1 MMAIMLD
8 PSFNPLQ
15 IVKSLVGHENVI
27 QLTSEYD
34 AYKVTIPLLIMCF
47 ERLNLNTI
55 AYATTIDD
63 ARLEFEENIFGVGAL
78 IGKSFR
84 TLVTRKLFLFR
95 RKFISSFACGD
106 PLTWW
111 CMHEG

>member
-27 QLTSEYD
+27 RLTSEYD

-84 TLVTRKLFLFR
+84 TLVTRKFR

>member
-1 MMAIMLD
+1 MLD
-8 PSFNPLQ
+8 PSFNALQ

-27 QLTSEYD
+27 RLTSEYD
-34 AYKVTIPLLIMCF
+34 AYKVAIPLLIMCF
-47 ERLNLNTI
+47 ERLNLDTI

-63 ARLEFEENIFGVGAL
+63 ARLKFEENIFGMGVL
-78 IGKSFR
+78 IEESFR

-95 RKFISSFACGD
+95 RKSISSIACGD